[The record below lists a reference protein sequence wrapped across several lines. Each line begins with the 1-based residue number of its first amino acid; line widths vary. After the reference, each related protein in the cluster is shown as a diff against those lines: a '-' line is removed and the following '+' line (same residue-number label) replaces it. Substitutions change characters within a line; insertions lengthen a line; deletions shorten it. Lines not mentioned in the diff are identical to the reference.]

1 MGNSQFD
8 PSRPPLKEK
17 NGIHLRFRCACTGFH
32 AAGHPDQNLTLSN
45 LVARAQRKGGHVGR
59 LSRWHARLCDDPSY
73 GQPGCSLYFSGHMR
87 LAFGSASASPDGL
100 AADIQRSA
108 ALRDRANLAGQTQP
122 EISAI
127 HFVRG
132 ASDLKAAM
140 PRFVTAFI
148 EAQMGTQQEGHPS

>member
-1 MGNSQFD
+1 
-8 PSRPPLKEK
+8 
-17 NGIHLRFRCACTGFH
+17 
-32 AAGHPDQNLTLSN
+32 
-45 LVARAQRKGGHVGR
+45 
-59 LSRWHARLCDDPSY
+59 
-73 GQPGCSLYFSGHMR
+73 MR